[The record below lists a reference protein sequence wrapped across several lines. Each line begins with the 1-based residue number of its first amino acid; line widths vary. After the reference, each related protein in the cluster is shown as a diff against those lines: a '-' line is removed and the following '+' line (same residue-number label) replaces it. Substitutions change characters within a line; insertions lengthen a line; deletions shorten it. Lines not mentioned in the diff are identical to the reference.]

1 MTLRWLLDN
10 VKGAEYLVIE
20 TKEKELN
27 PFTNKVEGEHKVSEM
42 YRRSETEKYEQYLDK
57 EIEDVYLDAD
67 IDYVEDLADVGFW
80 VKLKEQR

>member
-27 PFTNKVEGEHKVSEM
+27 PFTNEVEGERVVLLNFPYSKIE
-42 YRRSETEKYEQYLDK
+42 ECEYLDK
-57 EIEDVYLDAD
+57 EIEDVYLDYTD
-67 IDYVEDLADVGFW
+67 CCDDYIEVGFY
-80 VKLKEQR
+80 VKLKE

>member
-10 VKGAEYLVIE
+10 VKGAEYIVIE

-27 PFTNKVEGEHKVSEM
+27 TFTEEVESEHKVSVL

-80 VKLKEQR
+80 VKLK